1 MRYTVKVLEETIN
14 LIQNQK
20 NTNINVLTLWFE
32 NDYIIE
38 INKKNFKTILYE
50 FEPCTE
56 QYHYKGEYLNLMN
69 DLKKGYIKYGKKHKF
84 LEMDVVKDE

>member
-1 MRYTVKVLEETIN
+1 M
-14 LIQNQK
+14 
-20 NTNINVLTLWFE
+20 
-32 NDYIIE
+32 
-38 INKKNFKTILYE
+38 YE

-84 LEMDVVKDE
+84 LEMDVVKDEW